1 MSVAFKKYVWFKKYI
16 KLMFFI
22 SFDMS
27 PYYIKIIDITNT
39 F

>member
-1 MSVAFKKYVWFKKYI
+1 MSVAFKKYI

-22 SFDMS
+22 SFDIS
-27 PYYIKIIDITNT
+27 PYYIKIIDFVIITST